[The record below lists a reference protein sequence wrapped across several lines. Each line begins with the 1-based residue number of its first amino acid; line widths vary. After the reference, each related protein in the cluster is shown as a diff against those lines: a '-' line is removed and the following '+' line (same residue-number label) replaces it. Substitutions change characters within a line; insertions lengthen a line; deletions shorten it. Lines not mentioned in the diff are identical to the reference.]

1 MNPKLKLLAWV
12 AAVAGLGWLL
22 VGCSSTVLPGSSNV
36 SQSTWNT
43 YADAKKAYDTVKV
56 GESSLE
62 DIRKLGFDPKVVPNI
77 KVINYVDVVNLFG
90 PAFKM
95 DDLPGGVQAC
105 AKAREDCYAYAVRLQ
120 NVQSQRGGFI
130 PADLLGFKK
139 QVTTTGWELNA
150 TLVLVGDKVVYKLWN
165 GTPDIK
171 ATNQEFNPL
180 GPMQNMS
187 GLIPKPF

>member
-1 MNPKLKLLAWV
+1 MNPKSDRRMRALAL
-12 AAVAGLGWLL
+12 AATGWMLAA
-22 VGCSSTVLPGSSNV
+22 CASAVLPGSSNV
-36 SQSTWNT
+36 SQSSWVT
-43 YADAKKAYDTVKV
+43 YQDAKHAYDAVKV

-62 DIRKLGFDPKVVPNI
+62 DVRKLGFDPKEVPNI
-77 KVINYVDVVNLFG
+77 KVINYVDVVNQFG

-95 DDLPGGVQAC
+95 EDLPAGVQAC
-105 AKAREDCYAYAVRLQ
+105 AKAREDCYAYAVRIQ
-120 NVQSQRGGFI
+120 NIKNQRSGNI

-139 QVTTTGWELNA
+139 QVTTSGWELNA
-150 TLVLVGDKVVYKLWN
+150 TLVLIHDRVVYKLWN

-171 ATNQEFNPL
+171 SSNSEVNPL